1 MGDMADYYGY
11 YDAGPDDPMSDYYDR
26 GPRRRPQPD
35 ARVDLQPDEWVSGDG
50 SRIKISDMTDAHLFF
65 SLAKGYRNEYGPRS
79 VAQSRMPALEA
90 EAKRRLRAKT
100 KESR

>member
-26 GPRRRPQPD
+26 PRRQPD

-50 SRIKISDMTDAHLFF
+50 ARIKIADMTDAHLFF
-65 SLAKGYRNEYGPRS
+65 SLAKGYRGEYGPGS
-79 VAQSRMPALEA
+79 VAQSRMPSLEA
-90 EAKRRLRAKT
+90 EAKRRLRAKG
-100 KESR
+100 KK